1 MNKVIFVIFLK
12 KVIIIII
19 IIIIINHYLAVWDAY
34 FFGFVTYFL

>member
-12 KVIIIII
+12 KVIIIF
-19 IIIIINHYLAVWDAY
+19 IIIINHYLAVWDTY

>member
-12 KVIIIII
+12 KVIII